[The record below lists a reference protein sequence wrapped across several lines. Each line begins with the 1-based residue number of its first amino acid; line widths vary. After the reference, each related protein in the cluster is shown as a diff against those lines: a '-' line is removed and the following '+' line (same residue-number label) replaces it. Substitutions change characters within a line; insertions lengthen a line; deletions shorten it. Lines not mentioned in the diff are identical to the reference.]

1 MGICTCLLIKESC
14 NTLRRSCW
22 DPSECSHIKG
32 GRQQPS
38 GVHSKAEPKGREQEG
53 GSISRWHQLG
63 AVTAPRHT
71 ELLGPMQGQCLP
83 SASLLC
89 GAEPPAMPTH
99 HNSKHLNTIIA
110 FFSFTTPLFP
120 MSITAH
126 HVLPSFLV
134 EFCHIEVSTQ
144 NKPRR
149 RNAFE
154 MPCVTS

>member
-1 MGICTCLLIKESC
+1 MDSAISMGICTCLLIKESC

-53 GSISRWHQLG
+53 GSISRWHQPG

-71 ELLGPMQGQCLP
+71 ELLGPTQGQCLS

-110 FFSFTTPLFP
+110 FFSFTMPLFREYHCTP
-120 MSITAH
+120 RAAFLPQG
-126 HVLPSFLV
+126 VLSHRGLHAKQTTEKKCF
-134 EFCHIEVSTQ
+134 
-144 NKPRR
+144 
-149 RNAFE
+149 
-154 MPCVTS
+154 